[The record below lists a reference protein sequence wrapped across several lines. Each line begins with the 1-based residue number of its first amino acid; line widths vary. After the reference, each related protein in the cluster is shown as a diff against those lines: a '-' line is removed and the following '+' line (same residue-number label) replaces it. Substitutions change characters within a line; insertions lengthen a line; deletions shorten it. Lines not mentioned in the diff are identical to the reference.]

1 MVFGAP
7 FMIKEFCDWLVSEK
21 KEISLPPGSILFH
34 GGGWKT
40 FEGDRIEEEVFLKL
54 VDQALGIKPLNV
66 GEGYSM
72 TEAQVLYPRC
82 KQGRFHIPPITETV
96 IFDEALEPIEGDD
109 IYGALGFLDPFAI
122 CYPGFIITGDNVRR
136 RNDNCPCGITGMTIS
151 DIGRVA
157 GREVKGCGGIMAAM
171 QG

>member
-1 MVFGAP
+1 MA
-7 FMIKEFCDWLVSEK
+7 LVRAVQPPLS
-21 KEISLPPGSILFH
+21 PGSPVGARGFNI
-34 GGGWKT
+34 GGSR
-40 FEGDRIEEEVFLKL
+40 RIQGGRYKL
-54 VDQALGIKPLNV
+54 
-66 GEGYSM
+66 
-72 TEAQVLYPRC
+72 
-82 KQGRFHIPPITETV
+82 
-96 IFDEALEPIEGDD
+96 LEPIEGDD

-136 RNDNCPCGITGMTIS
+136 RNDSCPCGAIGMTIS